1 MGERS
6 DKVSKAFGALREP
19 IIRDS
24 NLSLRT
30 KRKVYKAVLLGGL
43 LYGSETWTTKRDGVK
58 KLEVFHNRCLKGI
71 LGVTAP
77 QE

>member
-6 DKVSKAFGALREP
+6 DKVSKAFGALRKP

-30 KRKVYKAVLLGGL
+30 KKKAYKAVLLGVL
-43 LYGSETWTTKRDGVK
+43 LMA
-58 KLEVFHNRCLKGI
+58 LKPGQPR
-71 LGVTAP
+71 GMV
-77 QE
+77 